1 MRETRIAKKYG
12 RVFVDTVS
20 IKDAPKV
27 LKDMNAFSGLLD
39 AYKKLKLLFVSPI
52 FSEQERKLIMKE
64 LCPLLKVS
72 ADTEKF
78 LMRIVAQGHIDIIKE
93 IIKTATT
100 MHNEKL
106 KKVKALV
113 ISPIALN
120 GNYTVRLGNV
130 LKTITQRD
138 VEVEL
143 NIDSSLIGGFI
154 VKIGSTIYDSSIKG
168 QLRLLRAALTR

>member
-1 MRETRIAKKYG
+1 MKETRIAKKYG

-27 LKDMNAFSGLLD
+27 LKELNAFSGLLD

-52 FSEQERKLIMKE
+52 FSEQERKLIIKE
-64 LCPLLKVS
+64 LCPLLKAS

-78 LMRIVAQGHIDIIKE
+78 LMRIVAQEHIAIIKE
-93 IIKTATT
+93 IIKAATT

-106 KKVKALV
+106 RKVKALV
-113 ISPIALN
+113 ISPVALN
-120 GNYTVRLGNV
+120 GNSTVRLRDA

-138 VEVEL
+138 VEMEL
-143 NIDSSLIGGFI
+143 NIDPSLIGGFI
-154 VKIGSTIYDSSIKG
+154 VKIESTIYDSSIKG
-168 QLRLLRAALTR
+168 QLRLLRAELTR

>member
-27 LKDMNAFSGLLD
+27 LKELNAFSGLLD

-52 FSEQERKLIMKE
+52 FSEQERKLIIKE
-64 LCPLLKVS
+64 LCPLLKAS

-78 LMRIVAQGHIDIIKE
+78 LMRIVAQEHIAIIKE
-93 IIKTATT
+93 IIKAATT

-106 KKVKALV
+106 RKVKALV
-113 ISPIALN
+113 ISPVALN
-120 GNYTVRLGNV
+120 GNSTVRLRDA

-138 VEVEL
+138 VEMEL
-143 NIDSSLIGGFI
+143 NIDPSLIGGFI
-154 VKIGSTIYDSSIKG
+154 VKIESTIYDSSIKG
-168 QLRLLRAALTR
+168 QLRLLRAELTR